1 MDENRNEDWKMDPK
15 LKNIDAGKL
24 DMLQKLAEKGSGK
37 SASDMLPFLM
47 SAAASGKKNG
57 LNFSQNEI
65 SAVLEVMKAGKSPQE
80 AAKIDKIVSS
90 KDKKYLKKL
99 VSEDT
104 HFSSMNVKTA
114 RVISA
119 VTGIEKEAEDYI
131 CLYTKR

>member
-24 DMLQKLAEKGSGK
+24 LQKLAEKGSGK

-80 AAKIDKIVSS
+80 AAKIDKIVS
-90 KDKKYLKKL
+90 LMRMI
-99 VSEDT
+99 
-104 HFSSMNVKTA
+104 H
-114 RVISA
+114 
-119 VTGIEKEAEDYI
+119 
-131 CLYTKR
+131 

>member
-37 SASDMLPFLM
+37 STSDMLPFLM

-80 AAKIDKIVSS
+80 AAKIDKIVS
-90 KDKKYLKKL
+90 LMRMI
-99 VSEDT
+99 
-104 HFSSMNVKTA
+104 H
-114 RVISA
+114 
-119 VTGIEKEAEDYI
+119 
-131 CLYTKR
+131 